1 MMTMTPAFNGVV
13 DVVLIDI
20 SNKIDFSCSLNL
32 LVHFYFFDAPE
43 KLFLRVTHSLQIF
56 LLLSAIFCLGIVLLG
71 MLLQVVFY
79 TKNMT
84 IFIKIPAHN

>member
-32 LVHFYFFDAPE
+32 LVHFYFLDAPQTVVCY
-43 KLFLRVTHSLQIF
+43 LLPRYRFTRHAPTGSFLHQKHDDI
-56 LLLSAIFCLGIVLLG
+56 
-71 MLLQVVFY
+71 Y
-79 TKNMT
+79 KNT
-84 IFIKIPAHN
+84 SP